1 MWIGPVLEFELKLVA
16 RRTRY
21 YLIRFLYGLALFV
34 FIWVSNPRL
43 WGSRSSRFDEGLQ
56 LWELANLGETIFSII
71 LVIQFGA
78 IFLVAP
84 ALVAGVIAEERQ
96 RKTLLYLLASQLTS
110 REIVLGKL
118 TSRMLVLVLLVAATL
133 PITSLVSL
141 FGGVDP
147 WLITMIFLL
156 SLTTCWLL
164 SAVAIL
170 VSVHA
175 RRPRGAI
182 LFTYV
187 LELAWLLTPSIAQA
201 LHDVIATRST
211 PWFLKYIEHAFQSI
225 ALTCPIDLMVRL
237 DQIDRASRGSGN
249 RSGLA
254 ISDFLSMSGFQLVF
268 GIGLVFLAALRLR
281 PVCRKLESRGATFS
295 SRWYG
300 IRRRVLPRP
309 ACGDDPMIWK
319 ECFCTRYGPLVR
331 LGGMLSLLVLV
342 ILSIAYC
349 WPYAKNAYAEVVS
362 FGYGDLGITG
372 SRVHLQVWIRTIC
385 VVLYVLIALAM
396 ACVAATA
403 WSSELESDTW
413 LSLVSTPLDSMEIV
427 RAKMLG
433 SFYSQRYLILLWLA
447 YLLLGVALGSI
458 HPMGFATVLV
468 ATVFYFWFAAALGGV
483 LSLLLKNSTKAL
495 AATVGLLGFIN
506 VGYLFCLL
514 PVFFN
519 HSRSEWVLLGCS
531 PLVEAIAI
539 CSYDEFNRFASF
551 SHEMDGE
558 VTLTLILLN
567 LLFYFVLAGL
577 LTLGQVTLCDQVAGR
592 PTRLPAEFVIL
603 NRVRETSEPAEDPD

>member
-1 MWIGPVLEFELKLVA
+1 MWIGPVLEFELKLVS

-21 YLIRFLYGLALFV
+21 YLIRFLYGLALFF

-43 WGSRSSRFDEGLQ
+43 WGSRFSRFDEGLD
-56 LWELANLGETIFSII
+56 LWELANLGETIFSVI

-118 TSRMLVLVLLVAATL
+118 TSRVLVLALLVAATL

-147 WLITMIFLL
+147 WLITMMFLL

-187 LELAWLLTPSIAQA
+187 LELIWLFAPSIAQA
-201 LHDVIATRST
+201 FHDVNATRKVPKILEFVERT
-211 PWFLKYIEHAFQSI
+211 VQFVAW
-225 ALTCPIDLMVRL
+225 TCPFDLMFQPTWQV
-237 DQIDRASRGSGN
+237 GN

-254 ISDFLSMSGFQLVF
+254 ISNFLWMSGLQLAV
-268 GIGLVFLAALRLR
+268 GSGLVLLAALRLR
-281 PVCRKLESRGATFS
+281 PVCRRLEGRGATFS

-300 IRRRVLPRP
+300 FRRRFLPRP

-319 ECFCTRYGPLVR
+319 ECFCTRHGPLVR
-331 LGGMLSLLVLV
+331 FGGMLTLLVIAIV
-342 ILSIAYC
+342 SILNC
-349 WPYAKNAYAEVVS
+349 WPHAKNSYLEVVS
-362 FGYGDLGITG
+362 FGYGEAGVTSARVDLQIF
-372 SRVHLQVWIRTIC
+372 VRTVC
-385 VVLYVLIALAM
+385 GFLYVLMALAV
-396 ACVAATA
+396 ACVAATV

-413 LSLVSTPLDSMEIV
+413 LSLVSTPLDSLTIV
-427 RAKMLG
+427 RAKLLG
-433 SFYSQRYLILLWLA
+433 SLYSQRYLFCFWLA
-447 YLLLGVALGSI
+447 YLVLGAALGAI
-458 HPMGFATVLV
+458 HPVGFGIVLFATVL
-468 ATVFYFWFAAALGGV
+468 YLWFAAAMGGF
-483 LSLLLKNSTKAL
+483 LSLLLKNSTRSL
-495 AATVGLLGFIN
+495 VATVGLLGFVN

-514 PVFFN
+514 PILFN
-519 HSRSEWVLLGCS
+519 ISGGDGLIWMLMGCT
-531 PLVEAIAI
+531 PFVESLTI
-539 CSYDEFNRFASF
+539 CSYQEFNDLF
-551 SHEMDGE
+551 SEIHHSENQALFFL
-558 VTLTLILLN
+558 VFFS
-567 LLFYFVLAGL
+567 LLFYFMLAWL
-577 LTLGQVTLCDQVAGR
+577 FTIGQVMLIEQVAGR
-592 PTRLPAEFVIL
+592 PTRPALDVL
-603 NRVRETSEPAEDPD
+603 DSNRSRETIESVEDSG